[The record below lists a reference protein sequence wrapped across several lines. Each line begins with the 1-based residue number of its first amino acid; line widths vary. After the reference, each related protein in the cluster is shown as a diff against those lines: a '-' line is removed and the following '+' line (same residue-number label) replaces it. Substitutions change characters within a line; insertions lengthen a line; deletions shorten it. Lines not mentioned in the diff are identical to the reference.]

1 MKRKALLAAGAVGG
15 AVAGLEAYNRAVVIP
30 RPELEPQLP
39 VSPTIW
45 KWRFGDVAVYEAGE
59 PSSPPMLLLHG
70 HNAAASAA
78 EMRQPFAR
86 FAGRFHVYAPDLL
99 GYGLSDRPD
108 IEYEPRLY
116 IELIEELLREVVQQP
131 AAVVASSLSSAYAIE
146 AAFSS
151 PEWINA
157 LVLICPTGVRRLLE
171 QSTLGRAVERV
182 LRLPV
187 FGHGLY
193 NGIASRPSIRY
204 FLEAQTYFDATLVT
218 DNMVEQYYRTAHA
231 PGARY
236 APSAFVSGKLYW
248 DASEAWSRLE
258 QRVLLVWGKEARLTP
273 VTDAAAFLA
282 TNPGAE
288 MEEIGAAGIL
298 PHDEQ
303 PEQFVNV
310 VGAWLER

>member
-1 MKRKALLAAGAVGG
+1 MRMKGLLVAGAAGG
-15 AVAGLEAYNRAVVIP
+15 AVVGLEAYNRAAVIP

-39 VSPTIW
+39 VTPATW
-45 KWRFGDVAVYEAGE
+45 RWRFGDVAVYEAGE
-59 PSSPPMLLLHG
+59 PSSPPLLLLHG
-70 HNAAASAA
+70 HHAAASAA
-78 EMRQPFAR
+78 EMRRPFER
-86 FAGRFHVYAPDLL
+86 LAGRFHVYAPDLL

-108 IEYEPRLY
+108 IEYEPQIY
-116 IELIEELLREVVQQP
+116 IELIEDILREVVQQP
-131 AAVVASSLSSAYAIE
+131 ASVVASSLTSAYAIE

-151 PEWINA
+151 PEWISA
-157 LVLICPTGVRRLLE
+157 LVLVCPTGVRRLLE
-171 QSTLGRAVERV
+171 QSGPGRAIERL

-187 FGHGLY
+187 LGQGLY

-218 DNMVEQYYRTAHA
+218 DNMVEQFYRTAHV

-236 APSAFVSGKLYW
+236 APGAFVSGKLYW

-288 MEEIGAAGIL
+288 LEEIGAAGIL

-303 PEQFVNV
+303 PEQFANV
-310 VGAWLER
+310 VGAWVER